1 MLPTKEKIQEKVIAE
16 INSGNLRTQ
25 QKEYFEKIIKTKWQK
40 FYRKF
45 KSKSKC
51 FHPGCNNT
59 TIRNSHSI
67 SEKSCLKNISSNQYL
82 VTPEFNIFNKE
93 LKFVEKSIGQASTF
107 PGFCEDHEKIFSDF
121 ENVNNVQ
128 ESSLVL
134 YQSYRVLCREIFLYR
149 KLINKS
155 QFSMKTYSDDLNKEA
170 MEFYTRRMNEENIK
184 VEDTL
189 EIDVHNKIFDD
200 MQSAEKRHVAYLEKL
215 EMLKK
220 KFDYEISNDKKETN
234 LLYKG
239 FKFNGKLPVAMG
251 GCTLFKLNESTE
263 PIALILNVIPQV
275 KETYVFCMTEADNH
289 TLFQQIINTSFDTP
303 IQVLKFIEFF
313 MMHGTDNWFYTP
325 SEWDYIP
332 DWKKENM
339 EQIGIP
345 KFGYTFKELSYNIID
360 LDRISK

>member
-1 MLPTKEKIQEKVIAE
+1 MFSGYNQMNSLFNLMPAHLDRVNVDQSVAIFRDLLWCHARKHGVPITKV
-16 INSGNLRTQ
+16 
-25 QKEYFEKIIKTKWQK
+25 
-40 FYRKF
+40 
-45 KSKSKC
+45 
-51 FHPGCNNT
+51 H
-59 TIRNSHSI
+59 
-67 SEKSCLKNISSNQYL
+67 ISSR
-82 VTPEFNIFNKE
+82 VT
-93 LKFVEKSIGQASTF
+93 VSDGGVDA
-107 PGFCEDHEKIFSDF
+107 KID
-121 ENVNNVQ
+121 
-128 ESSLVL
+128 
-134 YQSYRVLCREIFLYR
+134 
-149 KLINKS
+149 
-155 QFSMKTYSDDLNKEA
+155 
-170 MEFYTRRMNEENIK
+170 
-184 VEDTL
+184 
-189 EIDVHNKIFDD
+189 DD